1 MEQVGKTIGQFTVS
15 DVKSRVKTD
24 STPAAGWMEAR
35 SKLQT
40 QLDSLIAKTSAK
52 ISKYGTVHAVEP
64 REVVRERTP
73 EEEVVKV
80 DMEEKK
86 KMISPAISNLIK
98 SVASE
103 IQKSFSS
110 KNLASSEN
118 GDDEESCDENNNNT
132 NEDYWRNQN
141 EIKHKQ
147 PKIDMEAPIDFD
159 YNEPET
165 EEVKEDEPIVEEL
178 EVVSTK
184 ETEEPTQKT
193 SEVPAVVGKK
203 QKKREPEVK
212 MSETLLACLE
222 EDRKK
227 EGKAEKEEEEDE
239 DEFTTEGPVSFDKM
253 PGVLE
258 SSAARSK
265 ATLMRKTSTE
275 RRLPAS
281 VLAKKKMAAKQN
293 SVMQQIQ
300 KELIDASFQVNMSN
314 TAEDLENM
322 SDEDKV
328 DLIAKQISKMESGY
342 IMKLLKQLETGILD
356 ISVPMLMP
364 FLSLQVRLDLGTN
377 IFRNL
382 EPENKAKM
390 VKENIIQDMLSDIT
404 DIALLQE
411 VIDRTQEKINFLS
424 APTVINMD
432 NYYSLEDDSFDL
444 PSPGPRCFT
453 PPPAVDVP
461 VLTSVLSHLD
471 KLMKEGSKKA
481 SEAKEEQK
489 KSESQNTEN
498 KSTPAEVK
506 PSNTKENVDEKSDE
520 SDEGLPSSDCDSSS
534 EDDKEAEKISVVEK
548 EKTPE
553 KITVKERTP
562 EKVTVKEKTPEKI
575 PEEKE
580 NNSKSPADEGIIKQK
595 LRNILDNC
603 KTNDKQRPVREFGR
617 NFEFQGMAQ
626 RPVVPNDR

>member
-1 MEQVGKTIGQFTVS
+1 
-15 DVKSRVKTD
+15 
-24 STPAAGWMEAR
+24 
-35 SKLQT
+35 
-40 QLDSLIAKTSAK
+40 
-52 ISKYGTVHAVEP
+52 
-64 REVVRERTP
+64 
-73 EEEVVKV
+73 
-80 DMEEKK
+80 
-86 KMISPAISNLIK
+86 
-98 SVASE
+98 
-103 IQKSFSS
+103 
-110 KNLASSEN
+110 
-118 GDDEESCDENNNNT
+118 
-132 NEDYWRNQN
+132 
-141 EIKHKQ
+141 
-147 PKIDMEAPIDFD
+147 
-159 YNEPET
+159 
-165 EEVKEDEPIVEEL
+165 
-178 EVVSTK
+178 
-184 ETEEPTQKT
+184 
-193 SEVPAVVGKK
+193 
-203 QKKREPEVK
+203 
-212 MSETLLACLE
+212 
-222 EDRKK
+222 
-227 EGKAEKEEEEDE
+227 
-239 DEFTTEGPVSFDKM
+239 
-253 PGVLE
+253 
-258 SSAARSK
+258 
-265 ATLMRKTSTE
+265 MRKTSTE

-390 VKENIIQDMLSDIT
+390 VRENVIQDMLSDIT

-424 APTVINMD
+424 APTVVKMD

-453 PPPAVDVP
+453 PPPPVDVP

-471 KLMKEGSKKA
+471 KLMKEGSLKA
-481 SEAKEEQK
+481 DEAKEEQK
-489 KSESQNTEN
+489 KAESPKDEEKAT
-498 KSTPAEVK
+498 SAEVK
-506 PSNTKENVDEKSDE
+506 PSIIKEKVDEKSDE

-534 EDDKEAEKISVVEK
+534 EDDKETEKVSVVER
-548 EKTPE
+548 EKTTE
-553 KITVKERTP
+553 KIV
-562 EKVTVKEKTPEKI
+562 VKEKTPEKVTVI
-575 PEEKE
+575 KEKTPEKSQKEKE
-580 NNSKSPADEGIIKQK
+580 DNSKPPAANEGIIKQK

-603 KTNDKQRPVREFGR
+603 KTNDQQRPVREFGR

-626 RPVVPNDR
+626 RPIVPNDR

>member
-165 EEVKEDEPIVEEL
+165 EEVKEEEPIMEEL

-281 VLAKKKMAAKQN
+281 VLAKKKMAAQQN

-453 PPPAVDVP
+453 PPPVDVP

-489 KSESQNTEN
+489 KQESQETEN
-498 KSTPAEVK
+498 KPTPVEVK
-506 PSNTKENVDEKSDE
+506 PSITKENVEEKSDE

-534 EDDKEAEKISVVEK
+534 EDDKEAEKVSVVEK

-580 NNSKSPADEGIIKQK
+580 NKSKSPADEGIIKQK

>member
-178 EVVSTK
+178 EEVSTK

-227 EGKAEKEEEEDE
+227 EGKAEKEEEDE